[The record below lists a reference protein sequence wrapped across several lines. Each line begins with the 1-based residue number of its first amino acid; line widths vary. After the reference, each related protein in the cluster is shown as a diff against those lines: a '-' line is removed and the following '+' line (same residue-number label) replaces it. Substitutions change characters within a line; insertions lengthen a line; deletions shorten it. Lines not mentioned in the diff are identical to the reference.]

1 MNLTSQLTA
10 LREETRGLSRSER
23 AVHCSNLA
31 KQLERVGE
39 YEAAYEALSEFWP
52 ERGGPPNVDGLDEAT
67 GAIVLLRI
75 GALSGWLGSTDQAP
89 GGQETAKDLITKS
102 IGIFERF
109 GQTREAA
116 EAHGDLALCY
126 WREGSFDE
134 ARIHLANA
142 LGLLG
147 SEDSDLKAALLIRSG
162 IIEER
167 TQRLQEALR
176 LYNQAAPL
184 VERSEDHALKGSFHI
199 EYGLVF
205 RRLAAPENREDYLD
219 RALMEYTAAS
229 FHFEQAG
236 NTRYLARVENNLGY
250 LFFTIGKF
258 NDAYKHLDRAR
269 HLFLELKDMGAVAQV
284 DETRA
289 RTLLAENRL
298 AEAERVVRYAVH
310 VLERGD
316 EQAVLAEALN
326 THGVVLARLGNY
338 LSARSLLQRA
348 IEVAETAGDLE
359 GAGRAQLSLIEEL
372 SDQTAAPQLVSIYD
386 SAVDLLQH
394 SQDPTTAKRL
404 VSGAQKVIAA
414 LGAHELEEQEP
425 KETSW
430 EGFSLKKETRKLEKA
445 IIERALRDAGGSV
458 TTASRLLGF
467 RHHQSLISIIN
478 GRHPDLLKTR
488 SAIRKRRRHLFSQPK
503 RSKKKPSAPPQG
515 RPAQI
520 TILHVEDH
528 EDVSELVHNLL
539 TAENY
544 QVELCADGDKALRKL
559 TGDDFYDVLVIDT
572 DVPGLSGL
580 ELVQRARKITNR
592 RRTPIVMLSAGDYE
606 TQAWRAGVDAF
617 LRTPEQTNELPATVA
632 RLLREGS
639 RHG

>member
-10 LREETRGLSRSER
+10 LREETRGLSRGER
-23 AVHCSNLA
+23 AVHCCDLA
-31 KQLERVGE
+31 KQLEKAGE
-39 YEAAYEALSEFWP
+39 YEAAREALGEFWP
-52 ERGGPPNVDGLDEAT
+52 ERDGSPFLDQLDEAT
-67 GAIVLLRI
+67 KAQVVLRV
-75 GALSGWLGSTDQAP
+75 GALSGWLGSTDQAARS
-89 GGQETAKDLITKS
+89 QEIAKDLITKS
-102 IGIFERF
+102 IEIFDGL
-109 GQTREAA
+109 GQTTEAA
-116 EAHGDLALCY
+116 EARGDLALCY
-126 WREGSFDE
+126 WREGAYDE
-134 ARIHLANA
+134 ARITLASA
-142 LGLLG
+142 LDQLG
-147 SEDSDLKAALLIRSG
+147 DKDPDLKALLLIRLG
-162 IIEER
+162 IVEVWA
-167 TQRLQEALR
+167 TRLNEALR
-176 LYNQAAPL
+176 VYTEAAPL
-184 VERSEDHALKGSFHI
+184 LDRIEDHSIKGAFHN
-199 EYGLVF
+199 EFGLVF

-269 HLFLELKDMGAVAQV
+269 HLFLELKDVGAVAQV

-310 VLERGD
+310 VLDRGD

-386 SAVDLLQH
+386 SSVDLLQH

-404 VSGAQKVIAA
+404 VSGAQRVIAA
-414 LGAHELEEQEP
+414 LGAYEPAEQEP

-458 TTASRLLGF
+458 TTASQLLGF

-503 RSKKKPSAPPQG
+503 RSKKKPAAPPQG

-520 TILHVEDH
+520 TILHVESH
-528 EDVSELVHNLL
+528 EDVSELVSNLL

-544 QVELCADGDKALRKL
+544 QVELCTDGDRALRKL
-559 TGDDFYDVLVIDT
+559 TSDDFYDVLVIDN

-580 ELVQRARKITNR
+580 ELVQRARKITHR
-592 RRTPIVMLSAGDYE
+592 RRTPIVMLSASDYE

-617 LRTPEQTNELPATVA
+617 LKTPEQINELPATVA